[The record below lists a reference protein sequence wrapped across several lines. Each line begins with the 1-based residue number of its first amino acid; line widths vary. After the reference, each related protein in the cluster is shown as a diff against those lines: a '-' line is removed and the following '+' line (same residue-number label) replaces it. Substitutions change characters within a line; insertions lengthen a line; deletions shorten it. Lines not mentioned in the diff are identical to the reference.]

1 MRERHSR
8 ENSVVVRPMKTALAV
23 ALGLVLAGTPLD
35 GRAATTTGS
44 AAPQVNGG
52 TTSKAAVN
60 IGEVGAVSGAA
71 RRKSKARVPLKAP
84 YSEHVI
90 GAQAIHD
97 ASLAQNAQ
105 TILAR
110 KPSINAF
117 STGPNG
123 VRSTIT
129 FRAFNSGQFSE
140 TFDGVPLND
149 MFNGGTTNQASNRN
163 AIPLTLNDTAGIQI
177 YNGINNP
184 AVNAYNSLGGT
195 INFLPRQPSR
205 HPGGS
210 LGVGYG
216 SFGTF
221 DWNAAADTG
230 SLGGLRSLFAY
241 NRQISQG
248 WVNNSGDQN
257 SNFYY
262 AGILPYNGG
271 RSRVSS
277 YLIVN
282 HNVGYTPHSVP
293 LPLIQKYGTSYDWPL
308 NYDSTRNNDRE
319 ITGILADRSLLT
331 QTAILHNKVFFQSNN
346 YTRTSYSN
354 PAFAESASQPYYL
367 PNQGTGYPFWLSYP
381 TGPTYDPAAVFGS
394 TQYGTDYHL
403 YEDVSS
409 DLGYSP
415 SLTFLLPDNVVKI
428 GGNVTYGVLH
438 SAEYWYGSAPVPQ
451 QSGYNNAWNERDS
464 RIYSSV
470 YAQDDISLFGR
481 TLHITPGVKYLDAQT
496 TSADNIGFYYP
507 IGGTV
512 SNNEGFV
519 SPTLGINY
527 APLQGFS
534 IYGAYGRNIKFPNI
548 SAFYSNIAEQNA
560 AGQYVVVPVHLTPE
574 YATDYELGTRYEG
587 YGFAGTVNVYR
598 ELFTNTFINTTS
610 PVSGLST
617 TVNGGS
623 SRYQGAELGLI
634 QHFRALPIGRFSVF
648 GNYSYNQAV
657 FTSSFNSAYAGQV
670 SAGQPLANV
679 PTNMVNIGVGWTQGG
694 VHVGIDEKYVGPQYV
709 NQQFAGVSGGL
720 TIPGYAVTNIGVFDT
735 IPFHEVD
742 MKSIKLALNIDN
754 IFNKHYIP
762 KALSNTDYYGNP
774 YLSVFEGMPFSIY
787 GSATVRF

>member
-1 MRERHSR
+1 MKERHSQ
-8 ENSVVVRPMKTALAV
+8 ENGVAGRPTKTALAV
-23 ALGLVLAGTPLD
+23 ALSLVLAGTPLEVW
-35 GRAATTTGS
+35 AATAGS
-44 AAPQVNGG
+44 AATQENGG
-52 TTSKAAVN
+52 TTSNGAVN
-60 IGEVGAVSGAA
+60 IGEVGAVSSAA
-71 RRKSKARVPLKAP
+71 HRKSKVRVPLKAP

-90 GAQAIHD
+90 GAQAIHN

-163 AIPLTLNDTAGIQI
+163 AIPLTLNDTAGIEI
-177 YNGINNP
+177 YNGVNNP

-195 INFLPRQPSR
+195 INFVPRQPSR
-205 HPGGS
+205 HPGGA

-216 SFGTF
+216 SFGTV
-221 DWNAAADTG
+221 DWNAAANTG
-230 SLGGLRSLFAY
+230 SLGGLRSLFAF

-257 SNFYY
+257 NNFYY
-262 AGILPYNGG
+262 AGILPYNDG

-331 QTAILHNKVFFQSNN
+331 RTAILRNKVFFQNN
-346 YTRTSYSN
+346 DYTRTSYSN
-354 PAFAESASQPYYL
+354 PAFAQSASQPYYL

-381 TGPTYDPAAVFGS
+381 TGPTYDPAAIFGS
-394 TQYGTDYHL
+394 THYGTDYHL

-415 SLTFLLPDNVVKI
+415 SLTFLLPDNEVKI

-496 TSADNIGFYYP
+496 TSADNVGFYYP

-512 SNNEGFV
+512 SDNESFV

-527 APLQGFS
+527 APLSGFS

-548 SAFYSNIAEQNA
+548 GAFYSNIAEQNA
-560 AGQYVVVPVHLTPE
+560 AGQYVVVPVHLSPE

-610 PVSGLST
+610 PISGLST

-623 SRYQGAELGLI
+623 SRYQGVELGLV
-634 QHFRALPIGRFSVF
+634 QHFQAIPMGRFSVF
-648 GNYSYNQAV
+648 GNYSYNKAV
-657 FTSSFNSAYAGQV
+657 FTSSFNSAYVGQV
-670 SAGQPLANV
+670 SAGQPLADV
-679 PTNMVNIGVGWTQGG
+679 PTNMVNLGIGWMRGL
-694 VHVGIDEKYVGPQYV
+694 VHVRIDEKYVGPQYV
-709 NQQFAGVSGGL
+709 NQQFAGVPGGL

-735 IPFHEVD
+735 IPFHETDV
-742 MKSIKLALNIDN
+742 KSIKLALNIDN
-754 IFNKHYIP
+754 VFNKHYIP
-762 KALSNTDYYGNP
+762 KAVSNTDYYGNS